1 MLIQLFILGVL
12 SESNYHPYFIKKLF
26 KSFVGVD
33 PSFKMSD
40 GKLYYHFDSL
50 EKKGYIE
57 KKEVVQTDNR
67 PEKTVFAITED
78 GKAYMVEL
86 IYKTFNNINIS
97 NVNSLYIPILFLKF
111 VDLNR
116 VIILLDQAIQKESKR
131 IDSLLAAGNNPSVL
145 HVEHIQLIVR
155 HADHQLH
162 ENLRWLED
170 IRDSLIEYMANKD
183 Q

>member
-1 MLIQLFILGVL
+1 
-12 SESNYHPYFIKKLF
+12 
-26 KSFVGVD
+26 
-33 PSFKMSD
+33 
-40 GKLYYHFDSL
+40 
-50 EKKGYIE
+50 
-57 KKEVVQTDNR
+57 
-67 PEKTVFAITED
+67 
-78 GKAYMVEL
+78 MVEL

-170 IRDSLIEYMANKD
+170 IRDSLVEYMSNKD